1 MFVIS
6 NIELDIYNK
15 MCEIDNRGE
24 QKMKTQEN
32 HLITLA
38 GTLVTLGIIFG
49 TDRLIGYSLIG
60 AGVLTSILYWIRSK
74 NRGESH

>member
-1 MFVIS
+1 MCVIS

-15 MCEIDNRGE
+15 KCEINNRGE
-24 QKMKTQEN
+24 RKMKTQEN

-38 GTLVTLGIIFG
+38 GTLIALGIIFG
-49 TDRLIGYSLIG
+49 SDRLIGYPLIG

>member
-1 MFVIS
+1 MCVIS

-15 MCEIDNRGE
+15 MCEMNNRGE

-32 HLITLA
+32 HLITLS

>member
-1 MFVIS
+1 
-6 NIELDIYNK
+6 
-15 MCEIDNRGE
+15 
-24 QKMKTQEN
+24 MKTKEN

-60 AGVLTSILYWIRSK
+60 AGVLASILYWIRSK
-74 NRGESH
+74 NGGESH

>member
-1 MFVIS
+1 
-6 NIELDIYNK
+6 
-15 MCEIDNRGE
+15 
-24 QKMKTQEN
+24 MKTQEN

-38 GTLVTLGIIFG
+38 GTLVALGIIFG

-60 AGVLTSILYWIRSK
+60 AGALASIQYWIQSK

>member
-1 MFVIS
+1 MCVLS

-15 MCEIDNRGE
+15 KCEIKNISE

-38 GTLVTLGIIFG
+38 GTLVALGIIFG

-60 AGVLTSILYWIRSK
+60 AGVLASILYWIRSK
-74 NRGESH
+74 NGRESH